1 MTDTAAPNQ
10 AARTAQWYAVVR
22 DVDVTEISGTGVVA
36 WVLELDHGF
45 LMFWDTVIEDDGT
58 GVITETMEWFD
69 TKRKFDIIHGHKGCT
84 RLVPVETAHADRGRD
99 LMCNRLGDI
108 MHTFA
113 DLFAVLQVVGRAA

>member
-45 LMFWDTVIEDDGT
+45 LMYWDTVIEGQQ
-58 GVITETMEWFD
+58 TETMEWFD
-69 TKRKFDIIHGHKGCT
+69 TKRKFEVIHGHKGCT
-84 RLVPVETAHADRGRD
+84 RLVPVENAHADRGRE
-99 LMCNRLGDI
+99 LLGNRLSDI
-108 MHTFA
+108 MRTFD
-113 DLFAVLQVVGRAA
+113 DLVDLLEAA